1 VQIAVVVALAMT
13 VAVFFGR
20 GELGVN
26 EAAISGAILTIA
38 FQPAAGAGFLPE
50 RLLEGLIGCGVALA
64 VNALL
69 PINPERM
76 VEKAAH
82 PVFGDSVAVLEE
94 LAAALDEGD
103 LERAER
109 VLLRAREIDERVS
122 GFKEALAAGRET
134 ARLAPPR
141 RRTLRHID
149 LYAAAADQIDLT
161 VRNVRGL
168 ARAVASAVR
177 YGSPAPEPLSQ
188 AILGLARAV
197 EALATYLERSGQPED
212 TRRFALKAAG
222 EATALLKEHHED
234 LATSELVG
242 RIRTTAID
250 VMRGTGMDREA
261 TLRAIEEAASHAT
274 EPG

>member
-1 VQIAVVVALAMT
+1 
-13 VAVFFGR
+13 
-20 GELGVN
+20 
-26 EAAISGAILTIA
+26 
-38 FQPAAGAGFLPE
+38 
-50 RLLEGLIGCGVALA
+50 
-64 VNALL
+64 
-69 PINPERM
+69 
-76 VEKAAH
+76 
-82 PVFGDSVAVLEE
+82 
-94 LAAALDEGD
+94 
-103 LERAER
+103 
-109 VLLRAREIDERVS
+109 LRAREIDERVS